1 MADSLPATFGGS
13 GWVPRARAHHDEL
26 GDHWT
31 GWSVSSEV
39 GALGAVLL
47 AWPPDS
53 LDFAGDPNRWLML
66 RRPHL
71 QRMRAEYRMLV
82 DRFESLG
89 VAVHTCRP
97 AVPMAPNS
105 IFLRDLF
112 FMTPEG
118 AVLARPA
125 AEQRAGEERGVAEV
139 LAALGVP
146 LVAGFR
152 GTEVF
157 EGADALWLQPDLV
170 AVGTGLRTNTAA
182 FRRLAWLLGE
192 MGVRAVDVPMPA
204 SGVQHLLGVVNPIAP
219 DLAALRPAHA
229 SPELVGLLDQLGVT
243 TIELDE
249 SDEVSTGG
257 GMNFVALSERR
268 ILLPGGCA
276 ASKARYEA
284 HGVEV
289 HEAPIDEYLSAA
301 GGLGCLT
308 GILHRD

>member
-13 GWVPRARAHHDEL
+13 GWQPRTREHRDEL
-26 GDHWT
+26 GAHWT
-31 GWSVSSEV
+31 GWSVDSEV
-39 GALGAVLL
+39 AQLRAVLL

-53 LDFAGDPNRWLML
+53 LDFSGDPNRWLML

-146 LVAGFR
+146 IVASFR
-152 GTEVF
+152 GDEVF
-157 EGADALWLQPDLV
+157 EGADALWLRPDLV
-170 AVGTGLRTNTAA
+170 AVGTGLRTNAAA

-192 MGVRAVDVPMPA
+192 MGVRAVEVAMPEN
-204 SGVQHLLGVVNPIAP
+204 GVQHLLGVVNPIAP
-219 DLAALRPAHA
+219 DLAALRPHHA
-229 SPELVGLLDQLGVT
+229 CPELVGLLGELGVS
-243 TIELDE
+243 TIELEE

-257 GMNFVALSERR
+257 GMNFVTLAQRT

-276 ASKARYEA
+276 SSRARYEA

-289 HEAPIDEYLSAA
+289 HEAAIDEYLSAA

-308 GILHRD
+308 GILHRG